1 MPSRLSRA
9 TLTSRPSSRK
19 LLARLLEVPDL
30 SKEVQALPAPLLG
43 KLIEHVGLEDA
54 GELVALATTEQL
66 AGVFE
71 QDLWRSER
79 AGEDERFDAQRFVL
93 WLEVMLEAGDRF
105 VAERLAELPQDLVT
119 LAFHRHLLVMSL
131 DDLRAELTAGDD
143 DAESAE
149 KAFENC
155 LSEELEDFQ
164 VIWRGGDGFDHVLA
178 ALLAFDRDHHTLC
191 SELLERCASLS
202 REHLDDNGGLYA
214 VLSSEE
220 MLEADLGAERE
231 ERRAERGFVAPSSA
245 AAFLRLARGSAS
257 RETPFTEHD
266 PLTRAYFRQLKPGA
280 APLAAST
287 ERAGAGQG
295 LQHLLESA
303 GMAEAPRPLLTAN
316 ARGRKPES
324 PLSDGLRALRASS
337 PERFAER
344 SEELAYLS
352 NVLAAG
358 ASIDGRR
365 LRPLEAVEHTLE
377 VVGLGLLLAA
387 ESARPSARAAA
398 EVLARFP
405 ADGLF
410 RLAVAH
416 AQQGD
421 PETKRQIGGE
431 SLNAARALLKR
442 LRV

>member
-1 MPSRLSRA
+1 
-9 TLTSRPSSRK
+9 
-19 LLARLLEVPDL
+19 
-30 SKEVQALPAPLLG
+30 
-43 KLIEHVGLEDA
+43 VGLEDA

-66 AGVFE
+66 AGIFD

-79 AGEDERFDAQRFVL
+79 AGEDERFDARRFVL

-119 LAFHRHLLVMSL
+119 LAFHRHLLVLSL
-131 DDLRAELTAGDD
+131 DDLRAELTTDD
-143 DAESAE
+143 DATESTE

-178 ALLAFDRDHHTLC
+178 ALLALDRDHHTLC
-191 SELLERCASLS
+191 CELLERCASLS
-202 REHLDDNGGLYA
+202 REHIDDNGGLYA

-231 ERRAERGFVAPSSA
+231 QRRAERGYVSPTSA
-245 AAFLRLARGSAS
+245 AAFLRLARGTAS

-266 PLTRAYFRQLKPGA
+266 PLTRAYFRQLEPAA
-280 APLAAST
+280 APLAASVT
-287 ERAGAGQG
+287 RPSAGRG
-295 LQHLLESA
+295 LRHLLDAA
-303 GMAEAPRPLLTAN
+303 GIADVPRPRLTGTRRA
-316 ARGRKPES
+316 KKSES
-324 PLSDGLRALRASS
+324 PLRAGLRELRDVA

-365 LRPLEAVEHTLE
+365 LRPLEAVEHALE

-410 RLAVAH
+410 RLAVAQ
-416 AQQGD
+416 AQSRD
-421 PETKRQIGGE
+421 LETKRQIDGE
-431 SLNAARALLKR
+431 SLEAVRALLKR

>member
-1 MPSRLSRA
+1 
-9 TLTSRPSSRK
+9 
-19 LLARLLEVPDL
+19 
-30 SKEVQALPAPLLG
+30 
-43 KLIEHVGLEDA
+43 
-54 GELVALATTEQL
+54 
-66 AGVFE
+66 
-71 QDLWRSER
+71 
-79 AGEDERFDAQRFVL
+79 
-93 WLEVMLEAGDRF
+93 
-105 VAERLAELPQDLVT
+105 
-119 LAFHRHLLVMSL
+119 MSL
-131 DDLRAELTAGDD
+131 DDLRAELTADD
-143 DAESAE
+143 EEADSAE

-202 REHLDDNGGLYA
+202 REHIDDNGGLYA

-220 MLEADLGAERE
+220 MLEVDLGAERE
-231 ERRAERGFVAPSSA
+231 DRRAERGFVAPTSA

-266 PLTRAYFRQLKPGA
+266 PLTRAYFRQLKPA
-280 APLAAST
+280 TAAST
-287 ERAGAGQG
+287 SSERSSERSSDQG
-295 LQHLLESA
+295 LQNLLESA
-303 GMAEAPRPLLTAN
+303 GITEGPRPLLS
-316 ARGRKPES
+316 G
-324 PLSDGLRALRASS
+324 GLRAKKLDSALSAGLRYLRDSA

-352 NVLAAG
+352 NALAAG

-410 RLAVAH
+410 RLALER
-416 AQQGD
+416 AQRGD
-421 PETKRQIGGE
+421 PETKRQIGAE
-431 SLNAARALLKR
+431 SLVAVRGLLKR
-442 LRV
+442 LRL